1 MTVRLRV
8 LDMGTV
14 DSISIR
20 ELPKRFFGTYTVI

>member
-20 ELPKRFFGTYTVI
+20 ELPKRFLALIR